1 MPKLVPTTTS
11 PSRARPG
18 AGHNVALLVAAA
30 LALGQPAPAAAAFA
44 SGASLYANCS
54 SEAVNLLVADCYGYI
69 TGISDA
75 LEGGPVHGA
84 RACVPRNV
92 TIEDVGNAAI
102 AWIRAHPERQHE
114 RAAAV
119 VAAALMDAFPCGG
132 GAV

>member
-1 MPKLVPTTTS
+1 ML
-11 PSRARPG
+11 AFG
-18 AGHNVALLVAAA
+18 AAFS
-30 LALGQPAPAAAAFA
+30 LAQPAPAIAAFA

-54 SEAVNLLVADCYGYI
+54 SAAVNLLVADCFGYI

-75 LEGGPVHGA
+75 LEGGPVYGA
-84 RACVPRNV
+84 RACVPEHV

-114 RAAAV
+114 RAAAI
-119 VAAALMDAFPCGG
+119 VAEALMAAFPCNG